1 MDARFLKRRSE
12 KYRQKYRQIAKR
24 PGLLR
29 LSHVRPTVSRDFA
42 VLARAYCSGNSDK
55 GRRLARMRSHLIAAA
70 LFTLALAGCGG
81 SLRLIADGR
90 AHNGSFNKVTKSMQV
105 TIDGRLYKGPYVLD
119 AVRGVGS
126 AFSSSGQF
134 VTSSGTAMSSNARAL
149 LVSDDNQVLRC
160 QFAAGMLEALGVCV
174 DGTGKSYDMIAGG

>member
-55 GRRLARMRSHLIAAA
+55 GRRLARMRSQLIAAA
-70 LFTLALAGCGG
+70 LFPLALAGCAATEG
-81 SLRLIADGR
+81 SLRLVADGR
-90 AHNGSFNKVTKSMQV
+90 AHNGSFNKVT
-105 TIDGRLYKGPYVLD
+105 
-119 AVRGVGS
+119 
-126 AFSSSGQF
+126 
-134 VTSSGTAMSSNARAL
+134 N
-149 LVSDDNQVLRC
+149 
-160 QFAAGMLEALGVCV
+160 
-174 DGTGKSYDMIAGG
+174 